1 MASFNELLFDSD
13 SDDEYF
19 MGFETEEINNNDTTY
34 NIDGDIEL
42 SDDELRAI
50 REEIEKEERDPAF
63 DAYDDKW
70 LMWFTEIVGP
80 IHVHDAV
87 PYAIFEQLFDIDIVD
102 MLVDE
107 TNRYYDQQM
116 TKQGGVDSLPTH
128 SRFRKFVN
136 VSRGEMKAF
145 IAIVLFMGLVRL
157 PNYKLYWNTH
167 HLLSL
172 NIASIMPRDRFMNIM
187 TFFHACNNM
196 TQPPV
201 HDPTHDPA
209 YKVNHFSKMLIR
221 NWRHVY
227 TPCREV
233 SIDEC
238 LVPFKGRSKHLQYIP
253 SKPHKWGI
261 KVWCLSE
268 SGTGYVTNWSMYTGK
283 LKPDGSQRT
292 ATHRIVMDI
301 CDPILDKGRHVYMD
315 NFFTSPALYTEL
327 AERQTGACGTLRT
340 NRTGVPQAV
349 KTADPPLGEVM
360 SQKEGKLLYIT
371 WKDKRRV
378 NILSTIHNSSTYTKK
393 LRSRFSENH
402 HRDVDR
408 PKAIG
413 LYSKYMSGGDI
424 TDQQLAYNCLQHR
437 MLKWWKKVVLCN
449 LLEIT
454 MANAKVIY
462 KKLGVGNYNND
473 TFRLAII
480 EGLLEGYEKPQK
492 HSPDQ
497 VET

>member
-1 MASFNELLFDSD
+1 M
-13 SDDEYF
+13 
-19 MGFETEEINNNDTTY
+19 
-34 NIDGDIEL
+34 

-50 REEIEKEERDPAF
+50 HEEIEKEERDPAF
-63 DAYDDKW
+63 EAYDDKW
-70 LMWFTEIVGP
+70 LMRFTEIVGP
-80 IHVHDAV
+80 IHVRDAV

-128 SRFRKFVN
+128 YQFSEIFERETRRDESIHCYSIVYGT
-136 VSRGEMKAF
+136 SKAAQQVILEYTSPVVF
-145 IAIVLFMGLVRL
+145 EYSF
-157 PNYKLYWNTH
+157 Y
-167 HLLSL
+167 
-172 NIASIMPRDRFMNIM
+172 IMPRDRFMNMM
-187 TFFHACNNM
+187 TFFHACNNT

-227 TPCREV
+227 THCREV
-233 SIDEC
+233 SIDDC
-238 LVPFKGRSKHLQYIP
+238 LVPFKGRSTHLQYIP

-292 ATHRIVMDI
+292 ATHRIVIDI

-327 AERQTGACGTLRT
+327 AERQTGACCTLRT
-340 NRTGVPQAV
+340 NRAGVPQAV
-349 KTADPPLGEVM
+349 KTTDPPLDEVM
-360 SQKEGKLLYIT
+360 SQKEDKLLYIT
-371 WKDKRRV
+371 WKDKTRV

-393 LRSRFSENH
+393 LCSRFSENH

-413 LYSKYMSGGDI
+413 LYSKHMSGVDI
-424 TDQQLAYNCLQHR
+424 TDQQVAYNFLQQ
-437 MLKWWKKVVLCN
+437 WWKKVVLCN

-454 MANAKVIY
+454 MVNAKVIY

-473 TFRLAII
+473 TFRLAIT
-480 EGLLEGYEKPQK
+480 GVSLAAGGRRDRRL
-492 HSPDQ
+492 HSL
-497 VET
+497 